1 MFWVPN
7 LALIMYKKFL
17 RILNG
22 PLKWVSGDIWKGEG
36 GISMNGQEVEKT
48 VCVENLRV
56 LGGVQQFLAVVD
68 SVETEKL
75 HDFFKSVGFSDEDA
89 EILAKIE
96 EMFRNPG
103 KMASRVPREW
113 IQRYREAYYH
123 LRALLSLGELPR
135 MDDYLEGN
143 TLAENIYRRKYY
155 LKDRKNEPIEKR
167 PEDVFAR
174 VAAFLAA
181 VEDDHLSWAETW
193 YMDMFNGYFLPAG
206 RVLAGAGDLYRVK
219 TLANCFALI
228 IRDDSIEG
236 IYETAY
242 KAARTYS
249 YGGGVGIDVSP
260 LRPMGTPVH
269 NAAETTTGPT
279 SFMQLYSLTTGIIG
293 QAGRRGALMITIDVK
308 HPDIVEF
315 INVKRKPDWVA
326 KKIIEQLRLSGKFSE
341 EELKEIEKAIVD
353 NAQIRFANISVK
365 VSDEFMNAVREQN
378 EYGTDKILVY
388 KKKYKGVHWSFYQD
402 RDGHYS
408 YGIPSRDLKYYEFV
422 GAFDSV
428 DELNHFLRA
437 YGVSVSE
444 DELKDVNLRDIY
456 GDYVVELKDRDYDLA
471 IHYSGDFLL
480 YYANEAA
487 GEIKRL
493 VKARDVWNEFVES
506 NYKTAEP
513 GIMFWTRMVY
523 YSPSNY
529 VGAPIIGTN
538 PCSEVPLEDGG
549 ACNLGSISLPRMV
562 DAPYTDNAKINW
574 DRFRTA
580 IHHLIRLLDD
590 VVDWNSYMNAL
601 PEQREAA
608 KRTRRIGAGYMGLA
622 DLLNMLGYG
631 YDSEEGIKI
640 IEEVTRFYANEA
652 YSYSADLAVEKGP
665 FPLWDYEKYSQGLF
679 FQEALSDEVKEKIRR
694 QGLRNVALLSMAP
707 TGSLSNIALGV
718 RWNGKNYIGVSSGIE
733 PVFALY
739 YTRRSESLSKDGD
752 MYFKVFH
759 PPVQAY
765 LDMHGLS
772 EEAQKN
778 DLHDVLPEHFFRT
791 AHEIDPMMRVR
802 IQGVIQKYVDHSIS
816 STVNL
821 PEDVH
826 PEVISNIYLAAW
838 EHGLKGITIYRDG
851 SRFPVLS
858 VDGRKTEFQE
868 FKDHVFELP
877 DGTKVRGDDVLV
889 LPDGRL
895 TTVYHA
901 IKEGILHVAG

>member
-1 MFWVPN
+1 
-7 LALIMYKKFL
+7 MYKKSV
-17 RILNG
+17 LN
-22 PLKWVSGDIWKGEG
+22 PNSLLITDWKEVWKGEG
-36 GISMNGQEVEKT
+36 GIHMEAEKESAMSLEMLRTVE
-48 VCVENLRV
+48 
-56 LGGVQQFLAVVD
+56 GVRSFLKLVD
-68 SVETEKL
+68 TKKL
-75 HDFFKSVGFSDEDA
+75 DELPELFKRVGFSDEDA
-89 EILAKIE
+89 EILVKFE
-96 EMFRNPG
+96 EMYRNPG
-103 KMASRVPREW
+103 KIATRVPKEW
-113 IQRYREAYYH
+113 LEKYREAYYH
-123 LRALLSLGELPR
+123 LRALLSAGKLPR
-135 MDDYLEGN
+135 KEDYLGGN
-143 TLAENIYRRKYY
+143 TLAENIYKRKYF
-155 LKDRKNEPIEKR
+155 LKGRNNEPIEKR

-174 VAAFLAA
+174 VASFIAA
-181 VEDDHLSWAETW
+181 VEEDHFKWAETW
-193 YMDMFNGYFLPAG
+193 YLDMFNGYFLPAG

-228 IRDDSIEG
+228 IKEDSIEG

-249 YGGGVGIDVSP
+249 YGGGVGIDVTP
-260 LRPMGTPVH
+260 LRPAGTPVH

-308 HPDIVEF
+308 HPDVIEF

-326 KKIIEQLRLSGKFSE
+326 KKIMEQLRLSGKFSE
-341 EELKEIEKAIVD
+341 EELKEIERAVVD

-378 EYGTDKILVY
+378 EYGADKILVY
-388 KKKYKGVHWSFYQD
+388 KKKYKGIHWSFYQD

-408 YGIPSRDLKYYEFV
+408 YGIPSRDLRYYEFV

-428 DELNHFLRA
+428 DDLNKFLKA
-437 YGVSVSE
+437 HGVSVTE
-444 DELKDVNLRDIY
+444 KELKDVNLRDIY
-456 GDYVVELKDRDYDLA
+456 GDFVVELPDMDYDFA

-480 YYANEAA
+480 YYANEHI

-493 VKARDVWNEFVES
+493 VKARDIWNQFVES

-562 DAPYTDNAKINW
+562 DSPYTENARINW
-574 DRFRTA
+574 DRFRTT
-580 IHHLIRLLDD
+580 IQHLVRLLDD
-590 VVDWNSYMNAL
+590 VVDWNSYMNPL

-622 DLLNMLGYG
+622 DMLNMLGYA

-652 YSYSADLAVEKGP
+652 YSYSADLAEEKGP
-665 FPLWDYEKYSQGLF
+665 FPLWDYEKYSRGLF
-679 FQEALSDEVKEKIRR
+679 FQEALSEEVREKIRER
-694 QGLRNVALLSMAP
+694 GLRNVALLSMAP
-707 TGSLSNIALGV
+707 TGTLSNIALAV
-718 RWNGKNYIGVSSGIE
+718 EVNGKNYVGVSSGIE

-739 YTRRSESLSKDGD
+739 YTRRSESLSKEGD
-752 MYFKVFH
+752 VYFRVFH

-765 LDMHGLS
+765 LDMMGLS
-772 EEAQKN
+772 EEAQRK
-778 DLHDVLPEHFFRT
+778 DLREILPEHFFRT

-851 SRFPVLS
+851 SRFPVLA
-858 VDGRKTEFQE
+858 VDGKKTEFQE
-868 FKDHVFELP
+868 YKDRIFVLKQGNEEVKL
-877 DGTKVRGDDVLV
+877 RGDDVLV

-901 IKEGILHVAG
+901 IKEGILNVAN

>member
-1 MFWVPN
+1 MIGREAEKEFT
-7 LALIMYKKFL
+7 LADLREIQGIRAFL
-17 RILNG
+17 GVVDR
-22 PLKWVSGDIWKGEG
+22 VD
-36 GISMNGQEVEKT
+36 VEDL
-48 VCVENLRV
+48 ENLFRR
-56 LGGVQQFLAVVD
+56 
-68 SVETEKL
+68 
-75 HDFFKSVGFSDEDA
+75 VGFSEEDA
-89 EILAKIE
+89 RMLRHFE

-103 KMASRVPREW
+103 KMASRVPKDW
-113 IQRYREAYYH
+113 LNKYREAYYY
-123 LRALLSLGELPR
+123 LRALLSLGELPGK
-135 MDDYLEGN
+135 DDYLGGN
-143 TLAENIYRRKYY
+143 VLAENIYRRKYY
-155 LKDRKNEPIEKR
+155 LKDRDNNPVETR

-174 VAAFLAA
+174 VASFLAA
-181 VEDDHLSWAETW
+181 VEEDHLNWARTW
-193 YMDMFNGYFLPAG
+193 YEDMFNGYFLPAG

-228 IRDDSIEG
+228 IKDDSIEG

-341 EELKEIEKAIVD
+341 EELKEIEKAVVD

-378 EYGTDKILVY
+378 TYGKDKILVY
-388 KKKYKGVHWSFYQD
+388 RKKYKGIHWSFYQD
-402 RDGHYS
+402 KDGHYS
-408 YGIPSRDLKYYEFV
+408 YGIPSRDLRFYEFV

-428 DELNHFLRA
+428 EELNHFLRS
-437 YGVSVSE
+437 YGVSVGE

-456 GDYVVELKDRDYDLA
+456 GDFVIELKDRDYDLA

-480 YYANEAA
+480 YYANEQI
-487 GEIKRL
+487 GEVKRL
-493 VKARDVWNEFVES
+493 VKARDIWNEFVES

-562 DAPYTDNAKINW
+562 DNPYTEDARINW
-574 DRFRTA
+574 DRFRVA
-580 IHHLIRLLDD
+580 IQHLIRLLDN
-590 VVDWNSYMNAL
+590 VVDWNTYMNAL

-608 KRTRRIGAGYMGLA
+608 RRTRRVGAGYMGLA

-652 YSYSADLAVEKGP
+652 YSYSADLAAEKGP
-665 FPLWDYEKYSQGLF
+665 FPLWDYEKYSRGLF

-707 TGSLSNIALGV
+707 TGSLSNIALGIV
-718 RWNGKNYIGVSSGIE
+718 VNGRNYIGVSSGIE

-752 MYFKVFH
+752 LYFRVFH

-765 LDMHGLS
+765 LDMKGLS
-772 EEAQKN
+772 EAAQEG
-778 DLHDVLPEHFFRT
+778 DLREVLPEHFFRT
-791 AHEIDPMMRVR
+791 AHEIDPMMRVK
-802 IQGVIQKYVDHSIS
+802 IQGVIQRYVDHSIS

-826 PEVISNIYLAAW
+826 PEVISDIYLAAW

-858 VDGRKTEFQE
+858 VEGKKTEFQE
-868 FKDHVFELP
+868 YKDRMFVLVK
-877 DGTKVRGDDVLV
+877 DGKEVKLRGDDVLV

-901 IKEGILHVAG
+901 IKEGILHVAR

>member
-1 MFWVPN
+1 
-7 LALIMYKKFL
+7 MYKEFVL
-17 RILNG
+17 ILNG
-22 PLKWVSGDIWKGEG
+22 LLIIVRREDTKGEG
-36 GISMNGQEVEKT
+36 GLIMMEQEAEMELSLEDLTT
-48 VCVENLRV
+48 VQ
-56 LGGVQQFLAVVD
+56 GVRAFLKSVD
-68 SVETEKL
+68 MKSLDELEP
-75 HDFFKSVGFSDEDA
+75 FFISVGFTEEDA
-89 EILAKIE
+89 RMLRAFE

-103 KMASRVPREW
+103 KIASKVPKEW
-113 IQRYREAYYH
+113 LDKYREAYYH
-123 LRALLSLGELPR
+123 LRALLSLGDLPR
-135 MDDYLEGN
+135 KDDYLGGN
-143 TLAENIYRRKYY
+143 ALAENIYRRKYF
-155 LKDRKNEPIEKR
+155 LKDRKNEPLETR
-167 PEDVFAR
+167 PEDVFVR
-174 VAAFLAA
+174 VASFIAA
-181 VEDDHLSWAETW
+181 VEEDHLKWAETW
-193 YMDMFNGYFLPAG
+193 YSDMFNGYYLPAG

-219 TLANCFALI
+219 TLANCFALL
-228 IRDDSIEG
+228 IREDSIEG

-249 YGGGVGIDVSP
+249 YGGGVGIDVTP
-260 LRPMGTPVH
+260 LRPAGTPVH

-308 HPDIVEF
+308 HPDVVEF

-326 KKIIEQLRLSGKFSE
+326 KKILEQLRLSGKFSE
-341 EELKEIEKAIVD
+341 EELKEIEKAVVD

-378 EYGTDKILVY
+378 EYGADKILVY
-388 KKKYKGVHWSFYQD
+388 KKKYKGIHWSFYQD
-402 RDGHYS
+402 KDGHYS
-408 YGIPSRDLKYYEFV
+408 YGIPSRDLRYYEFV

-428 DELNHFLRA
+428 DELNHFLNA
-437 YGVSVSE
+437 YGARVSE
-444 DELKDVNLRDIY
+444 EELKDVNLRDIY
-456 GDYVVELKDRDYDLA
+456 GDFVIELGDRDYDLA

-480 YYANEAA
+480 YYANEQI
-487 GEIKRL
+487 GEVKRL
-493 VKARDVWNEFVES
+493 VKARDIWNEFVES

-562 DAPYTDNAKINW
+562 DNPYTEDAKINW
-574 DRFRTA
+574 DRFRVA
-580 IHHLIRLLDD
+580 IHHLVRLLDN

-622 DLLNMLGYG
+622 DMLNMLGYA
-631 YDSEEGIKI
+631 YDSEEGIRI

-652 YSYSADLAVEKGP
+652 YSYSSDLAVEKGP
-665 FPLWDYEKYSQGLF
+665 FPLWDYEKYSRGLF

-718 RWNGKNYIGVSSGIE
+718 QVKGKNYVGVSSGIE

-765 LDMHGLS
+765 LDMMGLA
-772 EEAQKN
+772 EEAQRW
-778 DLHDVLPEHFFRT
+778 DLHEILPPHFFRT

-826 PEVISNIYLAAW
+826 PEVISDIYLAAW
-838 EHGLKGITIYRDG
+838 EQGLKGITIYRDG

-858 VDGRKTEFQE
+858 VDGKKTEFQE
-868 FKDHVFELP
+868 FKDRIFVLVR
-877 DGTKVRGDDVLV
+877 DGEEIKLRGDDVLV

-901 IKEGILHVAG
+901 IKEGILNVAR

>member
-1 MFWVPN
+1 MSGEVCEQR
-7 LALIMYKKFL
+7 LSVDDLRSLEGVRRFL
-17 RILNG
+17 
-22 PLKWVSGDIWKGEG
+22 E
-36 GISMNGQEVEKT
+36 Q
-48 VCVENLRV
+48 
-56 LGGVQQFLAVVD
+56 VD
-68 SVETEKL
+68 SVELERL
-75 HDFFKSVGFSDEDA
+75 REFLVEVGFSEEDA
-89 EILAKIE
+89 DILVE
-96 EMFRNPG
+96 MEMMFRNPG
-103 KMASRVPREW
+103 KIVERLPAEW
-113 IQRYREAYYH
+113 VRKYREAYYH
-123 LRALLSLGELPR
+123 LRALLSLGDLPR
-135 MDDYLEGN
+135 MEDYLGGN
-143 TLAENIYRRKYY
+143 ELAESIYRRKYY
-155 LKDRKNEPIEKR
+155 LKDKKNELIERR

-174 VAAFLAA
+174 VAAFIAA
-181 VEDDHLSWAETW
+181 VENDHFGWAETF
-193 YMDMFNGYFLPAG
+193 YMDMFNGYYLPAG

-219 TLANCFALI
+219 TLANCFALMI
-228 IRDDSIEG
+228 KEDSIEG
-236 IYETAY
+236 IYDAAY
-242 KAARTYS
+242 RAARTYS
-249 YGGGVGIDVSP
+249 YGGGVGIDVTP
-260 LRPMGTPVH
+260 LRPKGTVVH

-293 QAGRRGALMITIDVK
+293 QAGRRGALMITLDVK
-308 HPDIVEF
+308 HPDIIEF

-326 KKIIEQLRLSGKFSE
+326 KKILEQLRFSGKFSKE
-341 EELKEIEKAIVD
+341 ALREIEKAVVD

-388 KKKYKGVHWSFYQD
+388 RKKYKGVHWSFYQD
-402 RDGHYS
+402 VDGHYS
-408 YGIPSRDLKYYEFV
+408 YGIPSRDLRYYEFV
-422 GAFDSV
+422 AAFDSV

-437 YGVSVSE
+437 YGASVTE
-444 DELKDVNLRDIY
+444 EELRDVNLRDIY
-456 GDYVVELKDRDYDLA
+456 GDFVVELKDRDYDLA

-480 YYANEAA
+480 YYAQPAI
-487 GEIKRL
+487 GEVKRL
-493 VKARDVWNEFVES
+493 VKARDIWNQFVES

-513 GIMFWTRMVY
+513 GIMFWTRMIY

-529 VGAPIIGTN
+529 VGVPIITTN

-562 DAPYTDNAKINW
+562 DAPYTSEARINW
-574 DRFRTA
+574 DRFRKSV
-580 IHHLIRLLDD
+580 HHLIRLLDN
-590 VVDWNSYMNAL
+590 VVDWNSHMNAL

-608 KRTRRIGAGYMGLA
+608 RKTRRVGAGYMGLA
-622 DLLNMLGYG
+622 DLLNMLGYA

-665 FPLWDYEKYSQGLF
+665 FPLWDYEQYSQGLF
-679 FQEALSDEVKEKIRR
+679 FQESLSDEVKEKIRR

-718 RWNGKNYIGVSSGIE
+718 QVNGKNYIGVSSGIE

-752 MYFKVFH
+752 LYFRVFH

-765 LDMHGLS
+765 IDMHGLNEKVQS
-772 EEAQKN
+772 AEDMESLKKI
-778 DLHDVLPEHFFRT
+778 LPKHFFRT

-826 PEVISNIYLAAW
+826 PEVVSNIYLTAW
-838 EHGLKGITIYRDG
+838 EHGLKGITVYRDG

-858 VDGRKTEFQE
+858 VEGKRTEFQE
-868 FKDHVFELP
+868 FKDRVFVLNIGGNEVKL
-877 DGTKVRGDDVLV
+877 KGDDVLV

-901 IKEGILHVAG
+901 IKEGILNVAD

>member
-1 MFWVPN
+1 MDEREIETGLSVED
-7 LALIMYKKFL
+7 LRTAEGVRRFL
-17 RILNG
+17 
-22 PLKWVSGDIWKGEG
+22 E
-36 GISMNGQEVEKT
+36 
-48 VCVENLRV
+48 
-56 LGGVQQFLAVVD
+56 VVD
-68 SVETEKL
+68 RTELKDL
-75 HDFFKSVGFSDEDA
+75 LEIFHRTGFSDEDA
-89 EILAKIE
+89 EILAKME

-103 KMASRVPREW
+103 KIIERLPREW
-113 IQRYREAYYH
+113 VERYREAYYH
-123 LRALLSLGELPR
+123 LRALLSLGDLPR
-135 MDDYLEGN
+135 MDDYLGGN
-143 TLAENIYRRKYY
+143 ALAENIYRRKYY
-155 LKDRKNEPIEKR
+155 LKDRNNAPIERR

-181 VEDDHLSWAETW
+181 VEDDHFKWAETF
-193 YMDMFNGYFLPAG
+193 YSDMFNGYYLPAG

-219 TLANCFALI
+219 TLANCFALM
-228 IRDDSIEG
+228 IREDSIEG

-249 YGGGVGIDVSP
+249 YGGGVGIDVTP
-260 LRPMGTPVH
+260 LRPMGTVVH

-293 QAGRRGALMITIDVK
+293 QAGRRGALMITMDVK
-308 HPDIVEF
+308 HPDIIEF

-326 KKIIEQLRLSGKFSE
+326 KKILEQLRFSGKFSE
-341 EELKEIEKAIVD
+341 EELKEIEKAVVD

-388 KKKYKGVHWSFYQD
+388 RKNYKGIHWSFYQD
-402 RDGHYS
+402 KDGHYS
-408 YGIPSRDLKYYEFV
+408 YGIPSRDLRYYEFL

-428 DELNHFLRA
+428 DELNEFLRS

-444 DELKDVNLRDIY
+444 DELKDVRLRDIY
-456 GDYVVELKDRDYDLA
+456 GDYVVELEGRDYDLA

-480 YYANEAA
+480 YYAQPAI
-487 GEIKRL
+487 GEVKRL
-493 VKARDVWNEFVES
+493 VKARDIWNQFVES
-506 NYKTAEP
+506 NYRTAEP

-562 DAPYTDNAKINW
+562 DSPYTEDARINW
-574 DRFRTA
+574 IRFRTA
-580 IHHLIRLLDD
+580 IQHLVRLLDN
-590 VVDWNSYMNAL
+590 VVDWNAHMNAL

-608 KRTRRIGAGYMGLA
+608 RQTRRIGAGYMGLA
-622 DLLNMLGYG
+622 DLLNMLGLG
-631 YDSEEGIKI
+631 YDSEDGIRI

-665 FPLWDYEKYSQGLF
+665 FPLWDYEKYSRGLF
-679 FQEALSDEVKEKIRR
+679 FREALSDDVKEKIRR

-718 RWNGKNYIGVSSGIE
+718 QWNGKNYIGVSSGIE

-739 YTRRSESLSKDGD
+739 YTRRSESLSTEGD
-752 MYFKVFH
+752 LYFKVFH

-772 EEAQKN
+772 EDAQRR
-778 DLHDVLPEHFFRT
+778 DLREILPEHFFRT

-802 IQGVIQKYVDHSIS
+802 IQGVIQRYVDHSIS

-858 VDGRKTEFQE
+858 VDGKRTEFQE
-868 FKDHVFELP
+868 FKDRVFVIER
-877 DGTKVRGDDVLV
+877 DGEEIKLRGDDVLV

-901 IKEGILHVAG
+901 IKEGILNVNG